1 MPWRA
6 YYKRKLAAPGRL
18 DSKALRAD
26 AAEAVS
32 CAYLAG
38 VLIVG
43 LLLSRLLGWWWLGSV
58 AAIALVPF
66 IVIEAHEAA
75 SGRRRDGR
83 SLAGPTQH
91 PPSWGEKRG
100 GGFGPALQGNM
111 VSILAAP

>member
-66 IVIEAHEAA
+66 IVIEAHEATSEDDA
-75 SGRRRDGR
+75 TGDPWPG
-83 SLAGPTQH
+83 
-91 PPSWGEKRG
+91 PPSIHHLGVK
-100 GGFGPALQGNM
+100 N
-111 VSILAAP
+111 AAEASDRLFKVTW